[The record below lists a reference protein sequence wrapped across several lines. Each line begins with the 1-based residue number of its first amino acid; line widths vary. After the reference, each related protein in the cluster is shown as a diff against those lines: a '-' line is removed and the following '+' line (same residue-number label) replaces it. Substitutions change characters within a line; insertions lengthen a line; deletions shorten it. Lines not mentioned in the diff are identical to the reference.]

1 MRIKGETRDC
11 LGRAIIQHNLHM
23 SACHFTL
30 SSVTLDRNEVAL
42 LRDVHSPIL
51 RPRFVCLCGASW
63 VYNYQCYST
72 RYGKNE
78 KTNTVQTI
86 PRPAE
91 NQAYLQ
97 YPWSYCRSVCESCSQ
112 PSSELVGALSNAQNE
127 LRAQEPDQRTT
138 ARARQEVALAAVR
151 TSSQICEV
159 YLISHI

>member
-1 MRIKGETRDC
+1 MCIAQFFAHGLYVFSEPRGYKTT
-11 LGRAIIQHNLHM
+11 
-23 SACHFTL
+23 SATAQD
-30 SSVTLDRNEVAL
+30 T
-42 LRDVHSPIL
+42 
-51 RPRFVCLCGASW
+51 
-63 VYNYQCYST
+63 
-72 RYGKNE
+72 E
-78 KTNTVQTI
+78 KTNTVQTR

-151 TSSQICEV
+151 TSGSEMM
-159 YLISHI
+159 